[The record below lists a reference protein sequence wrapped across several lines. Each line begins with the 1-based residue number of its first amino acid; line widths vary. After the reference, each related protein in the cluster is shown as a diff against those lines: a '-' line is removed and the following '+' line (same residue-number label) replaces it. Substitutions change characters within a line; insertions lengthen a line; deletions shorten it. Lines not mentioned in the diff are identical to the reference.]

1 MHIVCP
7 SCSAAYDVP
16 EARLRPGR
24 VVRCTRCGKE
34 WSPVP
39 EKDKIDFPEPA
50 GGHGISH
57 RPPPLPPTGPTA
69 MDRLASQPRA
79 PANGAGLRV
88 AWLSSIAAV
97 LALIL
102 ALILARE
109 PIMHAW
115 PPSERLYNAL
125 GLTEGAPVP
134 PK

>member
-1 MHIVCP
+1 MRIVCP

-39 EKDKIDFPEPA
+39 KKDEIAFPEPY
-50 GGHGISH
+50 GGHSSSH
-57 RPPPLPPTGPTA
+57 HPPSLPPSGPTA
-69 MDRLASQPRA
+69 MDRLASQPRS
-79 PANGAGLRV
+79 PADGAWLRV
-88 AWLSSIAAV
+88 AWLSSIAVV

-102 ALILARE
+102 AFILARE

-115 PPSERLYNAL
+115 PASERLYSIL
-125 GLTEGAPVP
+125 GLTQEAPSSR
-134 PK
+134 